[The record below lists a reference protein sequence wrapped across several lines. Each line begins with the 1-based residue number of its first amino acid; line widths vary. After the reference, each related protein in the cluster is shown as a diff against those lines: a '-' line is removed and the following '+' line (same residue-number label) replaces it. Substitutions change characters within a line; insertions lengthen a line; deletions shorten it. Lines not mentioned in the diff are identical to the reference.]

1 MTQVCV
7 TEPRDLS
14 AADLRSSG
22 ELAPNLALPWIVKLR
37 YGLLAG
43 QASLILSAHFAFGVE
58 LPIAWLAIPLAI
70 TAASNLLLYRLTN
83 AVGARPLLGWL
94 LLLDTLT
101 LTALL
106 ALTGGAAN
114 PFSLLYLVQ
123 VALSAIVLN
132 KRWTWALGV
141 LSVACFGLLFPLHL
155 SLSIFEAHHTTG
167 GISTHLIGMWI
178 AFAATAVVVIVFIGE
193 VSEALRRREQEVL
206 SLQDRIARQER
217 LASIVT
223 LAAGAAHEF
232 GSPLA
237 TIAIASRELELHASN
252 DAEVAA
258 DARLIRSE
266 VQRCSRILEQMSARG
281 AEPIGET
288 PASIE
293 LQEVLEGVRRGLAP
307 RAQEFLRTE
316 ISGDRSRARLPV
328 EATRQALAALVN
340 NAFEASQ
347 NGSLVFLEAEG
358 GAQTVRFRVADT
370 GCGMPPETL
379 NRIAEPFSSTKL
391 AMHHMGLG
399 TFLARVFA
407 ERLGGRLVFESESGK
422 GTKVLLE
429 LPRISND

>member
-1 MTQVCV
+1 MQVCV
-7 TEPRDLS
+7 TEPRDPS
-14 AADLRSSG
+14 AIDLRPAG
-22 ELAPNLALPWIVKLR
+22 ELAPSLALPWIVKLR

-43 QASLILSAHFAFGVE
+43 QAGLILLAHFAFGVE
-58 LPIAWLAIPLAI
+58 LPLGWLAIPFAVTL
-70 TAASNLLLYRLTN
+70 ASNLLLHRLTN

-94 LLLDTLT
+94 LALDTLT

-106 ALTGGAAN
+106 ALTGGASN

-123 VALSAIVLN
+123 ITLSAVLLS
-132 KRWTWALGV
+132 KRWTWALGI
-141 LSVACFGLLFPLHL
+141 LSVSCFGFLFPVHFTL
-155 SLSIFEAHHTTG
+155 SVFEAHHTVE

-178 AFAATAVVVIVFIGE
+178 AFVAAALVVTIFIGK

-206 SLQDRIARQER
+206 VFQDRIARQER
-217 LASIVT
+217 LGSIVT

-237 TIAIASRELELHASN
+237 TIAIAARELELHAS
-252 DAEVAA
+252 DAAEVAA

-266 VQRCSRILEQMSARG
+266 VQRCSRILAQMSARG

-293 LQEVLEGVRRGLAP
+293 LREVLEAVRLGLAP
-307 RAQEFLRTE
+307 RAQELLHIE
-316 ISGDRSRARLPV
+316 VSGGALRARLPV
-328 EATRQALAALVN
+328 EASKQALTALVN
-340 NAFEASQ
+340 NALEASQ
-347 NGSLVFLEAEG
+347 NGSAVFLAAEG
-358 GAQTVRFRVADT
+358 GDQAVRFRVVDT

-379 NRIAEPFSSTKL
+379 NRIAEPFSSTKYD
-391 AMHHMGLG
+391 AHHMGLG

-407 ERLGGRLVFESESGK
+407 ERMGGRLVFESEPGK
-422 GTKVLLE
+422 GTTVLLE